1 MHKHPLRKFL
11 GLTVLYIIVIVGIF
25 VVQFKTES
33 VISRSFGDLSYSV
46 SQTQTENNETKLK
59 NRFSVSFKGLTFNV
73 DEKNP
78 VAATDKN
85 GNITELQLNGYSDN
99 SADSVRFTFDK
110 GNSIEFRG
118 GTKED
123 GFVDFS
129 ISTQISAEYKSI
141 SIPYKVSQQYTS
153 EETSAKSA
161 FLLTSKNGEFIFTA
175 PAFEN
180 ARMVFN
186 GSESTARF
194 ATYEATKQ
202 FEFDQVEGYEG
213 ASETA
218 VAKLY
223 EKLRSSMVSKVQSL
237 LNTAKIDSLSEMDI
251 AAYVAELSSQ
261 GKYNQAI
268 DSVPDSFKKGNKRS
282 YITSPFFNNLA
293 VMYRSLSI
301 QNEKYKS
308 LVESK
313 SLDVFNVDG
322 ITDYI
327 LREKKTQKIKDLL
340 LVPSQGEFNATVYQ
354 SGGILD
360 VYCRLYAKD
369 KATAAYLEPVLNS
382 CIEKIKAG
390 CRLENG
396 ILTFQEED
404 ESILSVEQSVIVGN
418 ALAMYGKHK
427 NESSYI
433 KAGNLA
439 VHTALNQQ
447 EPEIRTLSAIYHI
460 MAPDNFYI
468 PHTEILGYYGNTCV
482 WVWTC
487 AKSVIYTH
495 KPADTANIFID
506 FPLNLTHYMI
516 FNGVPNFGGRI
527 EIQGQMFRT
536 DPRFE
541 TYNSSGYV
549 YQQNS
554 RSLLIKSRHKSKME
568 LIRLFY
574 EGARTYETTADP
586 AKIPELPKPAPKV
599 EPKPEPKPAPE
610 AEAPAEAETAPAA
623 EAPAETETQN

>member
-33 VISRSFGDLSYSV
+33 VISRSFGELSYSV

-59 NRFSVSFKGLTFNV
+59 NRFSVSFKGLVFNI

-78 VAATDKN
+78 VMAADKD
-85 GNITELQLNGYSDN
+85 GNQTELQLNGYSDN
-99 SADSVRFTFDK
+99 SANSVRFTFD
-110 GNSIEFRG
+110 GGSSIEFRG
-118 GTKED
+118 ETRED

-129 ISTQISAEYKSI
+129 ISTQLSADYKSI
-141 SIPYKVSQQYTS
+141 YIPYKITHLYTS
-153 EETSAKSA
+153 EETSSKSS

-175 PAFEN
+175 PGFDST
-180 ARMVFN
+180 RMMFT
-186 GSESTARF
+186 GSESLAKF
-194 ATYEATKQ
+194 STYVASQE
-202 FEFDQVEGYEG
+202 FEFSQTEGYEG
-213 ASETA
+213 ASEAA

-223 EKLRSSMVSKVQSL
+223 EKLRGTMVSKVQAL
-237 LNTAKIDSLSEMDI
+237 LSTAKIDSLSETDI
-251 AAYVAELSSQ
+251 TAYVAELSSQ

-282 YITSPFFNNLA
+282 YISSPFFNNLA

-301 QNEKYKS
+301 QDEKYKS

-313 SLDVFNVDG
+313 TLDVFNVDG
-322 ITDYI
+322 IADYI

-340 LVPSQGEFNATVYQ
+340 AVPSQGEFSATAYQ
-354 SGGILD
+354 AGGIISIYLK
-360 VYCRLYAKD
+360 LYKKD
-369 KATAAYLEPVLNS
+369 KTIAAYLEPVLDS
-382 CIEKIKAG
+382 CIEKIRAS
-390 CRLENG
+390 CRLDNG
-396 ILTFQEED
+396 ALSFQEED
-404 ESILSVEQSVIVGN
+404 ESVLSVEQAVLVGN
-418 ALAMYGKHK
+418 ALAQYGQHK
-427 NESSYI
+427 NEDSYI

-439 VHTALNQQ
+439 VYTALNQQ
-447 EPEIRTLSAIYHI
+447 EPDIRILSEIYPM
-460 MAPDNFYI
+460 MAPDNHFL

-506 FPLNLTHYMI
+506 FPLNLTHYMM

-549 YQQNS
+549 YLQNS

-574 EGARTYETTADP
+574 DGPRTYETCANP
-586 AKIPELPKPAPKV
+586 ASIPELPKPAPKV
-599 EPKPEPKPAPE
+599 EPKPEPKP
-610 AEAPAEAETAPAA
+610 EAPAAAEPEATPAA
-623 EAPAETETQN
+623 EPENVPAIPAE

>member
-33 VISRSFGDLSYSV
+33 VISKSFGDLSYSV
-46 SQTQTENNETKLK
+46 SQTQTEDKETILK
-59 NRFSVSFKGLTFNV
+59 NRFTVSFKGLAFNV

-78 VAATDKN
+78 VLAADKS
-85 GNITELQLNGYSDN
+85 GNRRELKLSGYSDN
-99 SADSVRFTFDK
+99 SANSVRFTFD
-110 GNSIEFRG
+110 GGTSIEFRG
-118 GTKED
+118 ETRED

-129 ISTQISAEYKSI
+129 ISTQMSAEYKSI
-141 SIPYKVSQQYTS
+141 YIPYKINHQYTT
-153 EETSAKSA
+153 EETAKSS
-161 FLLTSKNGEFIFTA
+161 FLLTSKNGEFIFMA
-175 PAFEN
+175 PGFEGE
-180 ARMVFN
+180 RMVFN
-186 GSESTARF
+186 GRESLARF
-194 ATYEATKQ
+194 ATYEASKQ
-202 FEFDQVEGYEG
+202 FEFNQVEGFEG
-213 ASETA
+213 TSEAA

-223 EKLRSSMVSKVQSL
+223 EKFRGSLVSKVQAL
-237 LNTAKIDSLSEMDI
+237 LTTAKVDSLSEMDVT
-251 AAYVAELSSQ
+251 AYVAELSFQ

-282 YITSPFFNNLA
+282 YISSPFFDNLA

-301 QNEKYKS
+301 QDEKYKS

-313 SLDVFNVDG
+313 ALDVFNVDG
-322 ITDYI
+322 IEDYI
-327 LREKKTQKIKDLL
+327 LREKKTQKIKDFLS
-340 LVPSQGEFNATVYQ
+340 VPSQGEFAPTVYQ
-354 SGGILD
+354 AGGILN
-360 VYCRLYAKD
+360 VYLKLYEKD
-369 KATAAYLEPVLNS
+369 KAMAEYLEPSLDA
-382 CIEKIKAG
+382 CIEKIRTG
-390 CRLENG
+390 CKLENES
-396 ILTFQEED
+396 LTLQEED
-404 ESILSVEQSVIVGN
+404 ETALSVEQSVFVGN

-427 NESSYI
+427 NEDSYQ
-433 KAGNLA
+433 KAGRLA
-439 VHTALNQQ
+439 INTALNQQ
-447 EPEIRTLSAIYHI
+447 DPEIRTLSEIYPV
-460 MAPDNFYI
+460 MAPENHFL
-468 PHTEILGYYGNTCV
+468 PHTEILGYYGTTCA

-506 FPLNLTHYMI
+506 FPLNLTHYLI

-554 RSLLIKSRHKSKME
+554 RSLLIKSRHKSKLE

-574 EGARTYETTADP
+574 DGGRTYETTADP

-599 EPKPEPKPAPE
+599 EPKPEPVPEAAETAE
-610 AEAPAEAETAPAA
+610 AEAPAASESADTGALTLE
-623 EAPAETETQN
+623 